1 MQSEH
6 EIALEKKHCS
16 CVVDLLARAGHLDE
30 AVKLINEMKLE
41 PDVVVWKTL
50 LYVCKTQG
58 NIDLTQKSVY
68 IILKINPF
76 NATVHVLLCGLHT
89 SSGNCEDTIMLKS

>member
-58 NIDLTQKSVY
+58 NIDLTQKSVH

-76 NATVHVLLCGLHT
+76 NATIHVLLCSLHT
-89 SSGNCEDTIMLKS
+89 SSGNCEDIIMLRS